1 MNFSLLRRGDE
12 SGQAGVPYPGS
23 RPKSW
28 KVSLLERK
36 AKPLFLVIGLLI
48 AAGLAAFVATPL
60 LSAETAVS
68 SSLPVDVS
76 PLADLKRRRLVVYE
90 NLKDLEFE
98 FQAGKIA
105 TQDYQS
111 LKQNYLGEAAALM
124 ASSQATEQ
132 LKETDA
138 VLEREIAARRALRRA
153 PPPQDYVCRHCG
165 YENPV
170 PVKFCGECGTKIAAR
185 SRKP

>member
-1 MNFSLLRRGDE
+1 
-12 SGQAGVPYPGS
+12 
-23 RPKSW
+23 
-28 KVSLLERK
+28 
-36 AKPLFLVIGLLI
+36 LFNVIGLLI
-48 AAGLAAFVATPL
+48 AAGLAAFVAIPL
-60 LSAETAVS
+60 LSVEGTAS
-68 SSLPVDVS
+68 SSLPVDVT

-124 ASSQATEQ
+124 AASQEAEQ

-138 VLEREIAARRALRRA
+138 VLEREIAARRALRKT
-153 PPPQDYVCRHCG
+153 PPPQDYVCPHCG
-165 YENPV
+165 FENPV
-170 PVKFCGECGTKIAAR
+170 PVKFCGECGAR
-185 SRKP
+185 ITDRPSLT

>member
-1 MNFSLLRRGDE
+1 M
-12 SGQAGVPYPGS
+12 
-23 RPKSW
+23 
-28 KVSLLERK
+28 
-36 AKPLFLVIGLLI
+36 LFAFGILI

-60 LSAETAVS
+60 LAAESATGA
-68 SSLPVDVS
+68 SLPVDVT

-98 FQAGKIA
+98 YQAGKIA

-124 ASSQATEQ
+124 ASSQEAER

-138 VLEREIAARRALRRA
+138 VLEREIARRRALRKTP
-153 PPPQDYVCRHCG
+153 PPPQDYVCAHCG
-165 YENPV
+165 FANPV
-170 PVKFCGECGTKIAAR
+170 PVKFCGECGTKIPDR
-185 SRKP
+185 SRNP